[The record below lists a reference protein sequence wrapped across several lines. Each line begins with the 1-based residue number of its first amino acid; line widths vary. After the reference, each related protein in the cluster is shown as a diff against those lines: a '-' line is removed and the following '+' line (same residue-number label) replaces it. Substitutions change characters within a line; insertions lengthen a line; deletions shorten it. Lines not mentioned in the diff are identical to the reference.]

1 MTPLDIDSGS
11 NSSSNSM
18 MWSYIV
24 FNRIPLLSG
33 VLFYCGVS
41 SFCISNIQMFM
52 KRHGRRH
59 ATCGFFYLLLLVV
72 GQYALAV
79 DGTLDDIEWFFYDAL
94 LGLLGIV
101 LTLAAAFDFQH
112 KNVVNVASG
121 TLDEHAT
128 VTFGEMIEHSFYQ
141 GLNFIQIMY
150 FHFVKVETPFVVRI
164 LAAFAVTTPWLL
176 RDAFPV
182 NRFSDNYT
190 KTDEKS
196 TTLIRLLYRIKKYQ
210 YVFYKHF
217 LLHGLNISVAVYG
230 YEIACNWYF
239 RLYWSLICTSYVME
253 FFLQTLVKK
262 GYMLQSTMLVLQK
275 LLMMASTIAAV
286 HVLLLYVNPWVSML
300 SLVLNF
306 LHRKHDMT
314 NVSCIMFLVIGL
326 LYWS

>member
-1 MTPLDIDSGS
+1 
-11 NSSSNSM
+11 
-18 MWSYIV
+18 
-24 FNRIPLLSG
+24 
-33 VLFYCGVS
+33 
-41 SFCISNIQMFM
+41 MFL
-52 KRHGRRH
+52 KWHGRRH
-59 ATCGFFYLLLLVV
+59 ATCGLFYLLLLVL

-79 DGTLDDIEWFFYDAL
+79 DGTFDEFKWFCYDAIV
-94 LGLLGIV
+94 GFLGIV

-141 GLNFIQIMY
+141 GLNFAQIMF
-150 FHFVKVETPFVVRI
+150 FHSVTYNTPFVVRI
-164 LAAFAVTTPWLL
+164 LAVLAVTAPWIL

-182 NRFSDNYT
+182 NKFSDNYT
-190 KTDEKS
+190 KTDQKS
-196 TTLIRLLYRIKKYQ
+196 TTLIRILYRIKKYQ

-230 YEIACNWYF
+230 HEIACNWYF

-262 GYMLQSTMLVLQK
+262 RYMLQSTMLMLQK
-275 LLMMASTIAAV
+275 LLMTASTIAAV
-286 HVLLLYVNPWVSML
+286 HVLLLYVNVWVSML

-306 LHRKHDMT
+306 VHRKHDMT
-314 NVSCIMFLVIGL
+314 NVSFIVLLAVGL
-326 LYWS
+326 LFWN